1 MYLNENHNF
10 LSWKKL
16 VLKSKVQENCLNLK
30 ECMRTEYSI
39 SKTKGVKTK
48 SARKT
53 SVIVAVLM
61 MFDLI

>member
-10 LSWKKL
+10 LSWK
-16 VLKSKVQENCLNLK
+16 KSKVQENCLNLK

>member
-1 MYLNENHNF
+1 M
-10 LSWKKL
+10 
-16 VLKSKVQENCLNLK
+16 LKSKVQENCLNLK